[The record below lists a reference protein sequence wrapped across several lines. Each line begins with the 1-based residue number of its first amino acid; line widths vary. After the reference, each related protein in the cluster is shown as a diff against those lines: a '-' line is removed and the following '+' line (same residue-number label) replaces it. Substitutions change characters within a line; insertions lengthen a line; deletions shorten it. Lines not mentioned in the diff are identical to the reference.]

1 MYPGGLQG
9 GEGRGVIYNIL
20 EIRLVN
26 PVYSLLQYQPYIP
39 FIYIILCSKVKEN
52 GFQSQINKRKT
63 GFDLCFT
70 ELYILSDPYL
80 KVEDLFLIEINVC
93 LYQYNDDIS
102 LFKFLMLTGFS

>member
-52 GFQSQINKRKT
+52 GFQNNLKLTKEKL
-63 GFDLCFT
+63 DLTFALQNFT
-70 ELYILSDPYL
+70 
-80 KVEDLFLIEINVC
+80 FC
-93 LYQYNDDIS
+93 LTHI
-102 LFKFLMLTGFS
+102 